1 MLVSRTLSK
10 LEKVAKSVRDL
21 HGVKTVIVQYDFANL
36 KTPADAE
43 ALISLMTE
51 KTKGLSVA
59 ILANNVGIIAFGP
72 YHNTPLEKMFT
83 SFSVN
88 IAAQSVMTHIFTKKW
103 QEERKG
109 QRCLVIDYS
118 STVGR
123 KPQPGAPLYCGEKSY
138 NAMFSRSLGLQ
149 YAAAYKADPK
159 NRPNIEFMQ
168 VYPNSV
174 KSALNPGT
182 LLFTVSSEAHAKA
195 VVDQIG
201 WTTDTRGACAHGLT
215 NYVRRFWLID
225 QLCTLENDRRMR
237 ARAAAAKKG
246 GPSNEGDNKQAEV
259 KRAVV
264 PPKVQELASGR
275 FTKELI
281 QTAKDICA
289 PGKGILAADESTGT
303 IGKRFD

>member
-1 MLVSRTLSK
+1 MSFFVTIELVSSMEDHPTVRTIVFAKSGFNVVLVSRTLSK

-43 ALISLMTE
+43 ALIGLMTE

-149 YAAAYKADPK
+149 YANAYKADPK
-159 NRPNIEFMQ
+159 NKPNIEFMQ
-168 VYPNSV
+168 VY
-174 KSALNPGT
+174 SA
-182 LLFTVSSEAHAKA
+182 E
-195 VVDQIG
+195 
-201 WTTDTRGACAHGLT
+201 
-215 NYVRRFWLID
+215 
-225 QLCTLENDRRMR
+225 
-237 ARAAAAKKG
+237 
-246 GPSNEGDNKQAEV
+246 
-259 KRAVV
+259 
-264 PPKVQELASGR
+264 EL
-275 FTKELI
+275 KEY
-281 QTAKDICA
+281 ANV
-289 PGKGILAADESTGT
+289 KGI
-303 IGKRFD
+303 